1 VRRDESAQATT
12 ELALLVPLLLVLV
25 FGVIELA
32 NAINQAMTIAAATR
46 EGARVAGALVNGGG
60 ALGCAAGNSPNAST
74 VDPLVIAAVERVLT
88 ASGAQV
94 STASVTDIHIYKATT
109 TGGETPGAVNVWIF
123 SAAGGPVVAG
133 EPLDFAQQSSGWP
146 ACSRNNVTPADSVG
160 ITVRYVYRAYT
171 PLRLVASGLATINLS
186 DTAVMPLNAT
196 R

>member
-1 VRRDESAQATT
+1 MRRDESAQATT

-133 EPLDFAQQSSGWP
+133 EPLDFAQQSS
-146 ACSRNNVTPADSVG
+146 SRNNVTPADSVG

-171 PLRLVASGLATINLS
+171 PLRLVAAGLATINLS